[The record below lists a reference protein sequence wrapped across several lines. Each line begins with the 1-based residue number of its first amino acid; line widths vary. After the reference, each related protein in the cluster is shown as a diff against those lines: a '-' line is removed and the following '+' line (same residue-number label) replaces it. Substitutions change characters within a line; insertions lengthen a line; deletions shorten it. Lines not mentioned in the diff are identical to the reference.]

1 MSCVMGWTRTAIT
14 ACGYARVPSVPGRS
28 RPTATCRRFTA
39 RSRAT
44 AQARPG
50 WTGWV
55 DGHDRAGHATS
66 NPYVRRMVA
75 APGMGGTWLVAP
87 GSPLWVR
94 WQEALH
100 NRDEGG
106 STLRLRYPIMTA
118 AEIEKELR

>member
-1 MSCVMGWTRTAIT
+1 
-14 ACGYARVPSVPGRS
+14 
-28 RPTATCRRFTA
+28 
-39 RSRAT
+39 
-44 AQARPG
+44 
-50 WTGWV
+50 
-55 DGHDRAGHATS
+55 
-66 NPYVRRMVA
+66 MVA